1 MSTRYGATRF
11 LRMLLSALLVAA
23 AAVAMT
29 AAPAAAHG
37 RGRVFFGFNAW
48 APPYYP
54 YYYPPYYYYPPPAY
68 VPVPP
73 YGTVQPMPPA
83 AQNSGQ
89 TCREFQTTLQ
99 VDGQWQPGYGTACLQ
114 PDGSWRIVN

>member
-1 MSTRYGATRF
+1 MSTRYGAARF
-11 LRMLLSALLVAA
+11 LRMLLAALLVAA

-68 VPVPP
+68 VPVPA
-73 YGTVQPMPPA
+73 YGTVQPTPAPA
-83 AQNSGQ
+83 A
-89 TCREFQTTLQ
+89 CREFQTTLQ